1 MAEGKERTTAIKAH
15 GQHFAENIFSSPRK
29 LIGQCKLFK
38 HYYAPG
44 AKVRPRTDVSIIWW
58 HPSTQ
63 ITKHN
68 TPQHNRRGP
77 KPLFLTWFVQNHY
90 FSSVFGTFWPDL
102 SQTIIFNTFLAHFG
116 HFGGWYGNTHA
127 RKHTRTRT
135 WDATKLKKTRP
146 GGRNQLNVVR
156 TSWLRITCGL
166 MFTHNLSGA
175 ILKCTCYAVH
185 PPHPQWITFPTPQ
198 NRLRKT
204 ALPPC
209 CDLYVPKILG
219 CIIKYHLPLCFITGL
234 HLKTKETILWNKW
247 VILYTRDKHAT
258 EGWNAVGMRYAYCII
273 LRTRRQTDTQRH
285 HPSTTTMRTSVG
297 NKPVLTREPN
307 CDQSEHRFDGQ
318 RGGSNMI
325 RKRILTF
332 VPCLRKRIL
341 TFVPWMRPRENF
353 WWKNFTTLFETKCRI
368 CFLFRGK
375 PGSSRSKLL
384 KNMLIFG
391 IWGTYFSA

>member
-146 GGRNQLNVVR
+146 AAAKKDRPAP
-156 TSWLRITCGL
+156 
-166 MFTHNLSGA
+166 F
-175 ILKCTCYAVH
+175 LK
-185 PPHPQWITFPTPQ
+185 
-198 NRLRKT
+198 
-204 ALPPC
+204 
-209 CDLYVPKILG
+209 
-219 CIIKYHLPLCFITGL
+219 
-234 HLKTKETILWNKW
+234 
-247 VILYTRDKHAT
+247 
-258 EGWNAVGMRYAYCII
+258 
-273 LRTRRQTDTQRH
+273 
-285 HPSTTTMRTSVG
+285 
-297 NKPVLTREPN
+297 
-307 CDQSEHRFDGQ
+307 Q
-318 RGGSNMI
+318 RGGPMEHIQLPPPSPGWLSKNPENPC
-325 RKRILTF
+325 TF
-332 VPCLRKRIL
+332 H
-341 TFVPWMRPRENF
+341 
-353 WWKNFTTLFETKCRI
+353 
-368 CFLFRGK
+368 
-375 PGSSRSKLL
+375 
-384 KNMLIFG
+384 
-391 IWGTYFSA
+391 